1 MPIAEGSKA
10 QAVLL
15 WDLQAPIPLYTSAP
29 HRELFLT
36 TSLTALPLPYRQK
49 LTLPKEM
56 LAGCGAG
63 TCQVIVTT
71 PMEMLKIQL
80 QDAGRIGKVQGGD
93 RTRVGTT
100 VRPCPLPLPQARRKR
115 PEILS
120 HQLLRGRFWLLRLSS
135 PPREVP
141 SPL

>member
-1 MPIAEGSKA
+1 MNQTVP
-10 QAVLL
+10 
-15 WDLQAPIPLYTSAP
+15 APC
-29 HRELFLT
+29 RELFLI
-36 TSLTALPLPYRQK
+36 TSVIVLPLPYRQK

-93 RTRVGTT
+93 
-100 VRPCPLPLPQARRKR
+100 
-115 PEILS
+115 
-120 HQLLRGRFWLLRLSS
+120 
-135 PPREVP
+135 
-141 SPL
+141 

>member
-1 MPIAEGSKA
+1 MGPPQFPSPFTHVNQTAT
-10 QAVLL
+10 
-15 WDLQAPIPLYTSAP
+15 APY
-29 HRELFLT
+29 RELFLI
-36 TSLTALPLPYRQK
+36 TSVIALPLLYRQK

-93 RTRVGTT
+93 RAWEGTT
-100 VRPCPLPLPQARRKR
+100 ARPCPLPLPQARRKR

-120 HQLLRGRFWLLRLSS
+120 HQLLRGRCWLPRLSS
-135 PPREVP
+135 QPREEP
-141 SPL
+141 SPQ